1 MAGRA
6 PDGDDTIP
14 SFQMKHVPWAVAIA
28 VVILAVGAIAAV
40 LLPDRQPA
48 VARPSELWGETPRH
62 WLGTEGTSSGTTGE
76 APGPGFYVLEQD
88 SPIVGADSKL
98 VEALGFESPA
108 GKFRTVLPG
117 DTPTPVG
124 RVVMLRTGTDNQTE
138 IRLHILRGR
147 SEDVSGNHS
156 LGWVSLAD
164 LPPGPRGA
172 VRVAVAFQVVDVAIL
187 LAAQNPEDGHPIQ
200 VTASEQPPGFGSR

>member
-1 MAGRA
+1 
-6 PDGDDTIP
+6 
-14 SFQMKHVPWAVAIA
+14 MKHVPWAVAVT
-28 VVILAVGAIAAV
+28 VVILALGAIAAV

-62 WLGTEGTSSGTTGE
+62 WVGTRE

-117 DTPTPVG
+117 GTPTPVG

-164 LPPGPRGA
+164 LPAGPRGA
-172 VRVAVAFQVVDVAIL
+172 ARVAVAFQVVDVAIL

>member
-1 MAGRA
+1 M
-6 PDGDDTIP
+6 
-14 SFQMKHVPWAVAIA
+14 
-28 VVILAVGAIAAV
+28 ILAIAAIATV
-40 LLPDRQPA
+40 LLTDRRPA
-48 VARPSELWGETPRH
+48 VARPSELWGETPPH
-62 WLGTEGTSSGTTGE
+62 WVDTAGTSSGTTVE
-76 APGPGFYVLEQD
+76 APGPRYYVLEQD

-117 DTPTPVG
+117 GTPTPVG

-147 SEDVSGNHS
+147 SEDAPGNHS

-164 LPPGPRGA
+164 LPAGPRGA
-172 VRVAVAFQVVDVAIL
+172 ARVAVAFQVVDVAIL
-187 LAAQNPEDGHPIQ
+187 LAAQNPEDGHPIPII
-200 VTASEQPPGFGSR
+200 ASEQPPGFGSR